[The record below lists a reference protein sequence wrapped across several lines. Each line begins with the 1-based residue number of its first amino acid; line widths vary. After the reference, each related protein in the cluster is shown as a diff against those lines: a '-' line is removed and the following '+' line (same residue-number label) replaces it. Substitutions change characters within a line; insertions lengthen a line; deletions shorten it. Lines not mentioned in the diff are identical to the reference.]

1 MSLPFSIA
9 VATPAT
15 NLAELI
21 HDGLLHFLIVFP
33 IVLTLP
39 IILVWMERK
48 VSARIQARLGPTRV
62 GPFGLLQTFADM
74 IKLLFKELITPAG
87 ADRVIFYLAP
97 LLPIT
102 ATCLILPVIPFSETW
117 QITDPDLGVL
127 YVLGISGLGIFG
139 VLLAGWASNN
149 KFSLLGAL
157 RCGAQMISYETSI
170 AMLILFVVMMSG
182 ATSLHDIVVSQQ
194 GTVLDWW
201 IFKVPGLG
209 LVAFCLYMI
218 SSTAELNRGPFDIA
232 EAEQELT
239 AGFHTEYSGMGFA
252 MFFLAEFVN
261 LSVAAFLGTT
271 FFLGGYLAPQF
282 GWAPLD
288 RVLEAI
294 PQVLWFN
301 AKSLFLILLY
311 MLLRWTYARPRID
324 QLLALEWKVL
334 LPMNIVLLIAGG
346 FFIYMGWIL

>member
-1 MSLPFSIA
+1 MNAWLSIA
-9 VATPAT
+9 VAAPAET
-15 NLAELI
+15 FHDLI
-21 HDGLLHFLIVFP
+21 RDGIRHFMMIMPLIM
-33 IVLTLP
+33 TLP
-39 IILVWMERK
+39 LFLVWLERK

-62 GPFGLLQTFADM
+62 GPAGLLQTFADM
-74 IKLLFKELITPAG
+74 LKLLFKEIITPSG
-87 ADRVIFYLAP
+87 ADRIVFYLAP

-102 ATCLILPVIPFSETW
+102 ATCLVLPVIPFSATW
-117 QITDPDLGVL
+117 QITDPELGVL

-157 RCGAQMISYETSI
+157 RCGAQMISYEISI
-170 AMLILFVVMMSG
+170 GMIILFVVMMSG

-209 LVAFCLYMI
+209 LLAFCLYMI

-239 AGFHTEYSGMGFA
+239 AGFHTEYAGMGFA

-261 LSVAAFLGTT
+261 LSVAAFLGAT
-271 FFLGGYLAPQF
+271 FFLGGYLAPQV
-282 GWAPLD
+282 GWPLLD
-288 RVLEAI
+288 EILAAI
-294 PQVLWFN
+294 PQVIWFN
-301 AKSLFLILLY
+301 FKSILIIMLY
-311 MLLRWTYARPRID
+311 MLLRWTYPRPRVD

-334 LPMNIVLLIAGG
+334 LPINLALLIAGG
-346 FFIYMGWIL
+346 LFIYLGWIL

>member
-1 MSLPFSIA
+1 MNLLLPM
-9 VATPAT
+9 ATSTAA
-15 NLAELI
+15 NDLGGLI
-21 HDGLLHFLIVFP
+21 RDGLLHFLVIFP

-39 IILVWMERK
+39 IVLVWMERK

-74 IKLLFKELITPAG
+74 IKLLFKEIITPDG

-102 ATCLILPVIPFSETW
+102 ATCLILPVIPFSSTW
-117 QITDPDLGVL
+117 QITDPELGVL
-127 YVLGISGLGIFG
+127 YVLGVSGLGIFG

-182 ATSLHDIVVSQQ
+182 ATSLHDIVESQK

-209 LVAFCLYMI
+209 IIAFCLYMV

-282 GWAPLD
+282 GWIPLD
-288 RVLEAI
+288 QVLDAV

-301 AKSLFLILLY
+301 AKSIFLILIY

-334 LPMNIVLLIAGG
+334 LPLNIALLIAGG
-346 FFIYMGWIL
+346 LFIYMGWIL

>member
-1 MSLPFSIA
+1 MA
-9 VATPAT
+9 VATPSS
-15 NLAELI
+15 EVGHLI
-21 HDGLLHFLIVFP
+21 WDGVRHFAMIMPLI
-33 IVLTLP
+33 LTIPLF
-39 IILVWMERK
+39 LVWLERK

-62 GPFGLLQTFADM
+62 GYAGLLQTFADM
-74 IKLLFKELITPAG
+74 LKLLFKEIITPAG
-87 ADRVIFYLAP
+87 ADRPVFYLAP

-102 ATCLILPVIPFSETW
+102 ASCMILPVIPFSDTL
-117 QITDPDLGVL
+117 QITDLGMGVI
-127 YVLGISGLGIFG
+127 YVLGMSGLGIFG

-157 RCGAQMISYETSI
+157 RCGAQMVSYEISI
-170 AMLILFVVMMSG
+170 ALILLFVVMFAG
-182 ATSLHDIVVSQQ
+182 TTSLREIVLSQQ

-201 IFKVPGLG
+201 IFKVPVLG
-209 LVAFCLYMI
+209 VLAFFLYTV
-218 SSTAELNRGPFDIA
+218 SSTAELNRGPFDIS

-239 AGFHTEYSGMGFA
+239 AGFHTEYAGMAFA

-261 LSVAAFLGTT
+261 LAIAAFLGVV

-288 RVLEAI
+288 QALAWI
-294 PQVLWFN
+294 PGVVWFVI
-301 AKSLFLILLY
+301 KSMGMIMIY
-311 MLLRWTYARPRID
+311 VMVRWTYPRPRVD

-334 LPMNIVLLIAGG
+334 LPINICLLFAGG

>member
-1 MSLPFSIA
+1 MMTMLHIA
-9 VATPAT
+9 VAAPSD
-15 NLAELI
+15 NLWDLFTDGVRHFAVIMPLI
-21 HDGLLHFLIVFP
+21 
-33 IVLTLP
+33 LTLP
-39 IILVWMERK
+39 LFLVWLERK

-62 GPFGLLQTFADM
+62 GPAGVLQTFADM
-74 IKLLFKELITPAG
+74 MKLLFKEIITPSG

-102 ATCLILPVIPFSETW
+102 ATCLVLPVIPFSSTW
-117 QITDPDLGVL
+117 QIADPELGVI

-157 RCGAQMISYETSI
+157 RCGAQMISYEISI

-182 ATSLHDIVVSQQ
+182 ETSLHNIVVSQQ

-201 IFKVPGLG
+201 VFKVPGLG
-209 LVAFCLYMI
+209 LLAFCLYII

-239 AGFHTEYSGMGFA
+239 AGFHTEYAGMGFA

-261 LSVAAFLGTT
+261 LSVAAFLGTI

-282 GWAPLD
+282 GWDPLD
-288 RVLEAI
+288 RILAFVPEVI
-294 PQVLWFN
+294 WFN
-301 AKSLFLILLY
+301 LKSMVFIMIY
-311 MLLRWTYARPRID
+311 MLLRWTYPRPRVD

-334 LPMNIVLLIAGG
+334 LPINLCLLVVGG
-346 FFIYMGWIL
+346 LFIYFGWIL

>member
-1 MSLPFSIA
+1 MTPVDS
-9 VATPAT
+9 VA
-15 NLAELI
+15 
-21 HDGLLHFLIVFP
+21 DLLVQGFWHFLMIFP
-33 IVLTLP
+33 LVLTLP
-39 IILVWMERK
+39 LSLVWLERK

-62 GPFGLLQTFADM
+62 GPAGILQTLADM
-74 IKLLFKELITPAG
+74 LKLLFKEIITPDG
-87 ADRVIFYLAP
+87 ADRPVYYLAP

-117 QITDPDLGVL
+117 QISDPDLGVL

-139 VLLAGWASNN
+139 VLLAGWSSNN

-157 RCGAQMISYETSI
+157 RCGAQMISYEISI
-170 AMLILFVVMMSG
+170 AMIMLFIVMLSG

-201 IFKVPGLG
+201 IFKIPGLG
-209 LVAFCLYMI
+209 FLAFCLYII

-239 AGFHTEYSGMGFA
+239 AGFHTEYAGMGFA
-252 MFFLAEFVN
+252 MFFLAEYVN
-261 LSVAAFLGTT
+261 LSVAAFLGSI

-288 RVLEAI
+288 HVLLAI
-294 PQVLWFN
+294 PQVIWFN
-301 AKSLFLILLY
+301 LKSFFIILIY
-311 MLLRWTYARPRID
+311 MLIRWTFARPRVD
-324 QLLALEWKVL
+324 QLLALEWKIL
-334 LPMNIVLLIAGG
+334 LPINICLLIAAG
-346 FFIYMGWIL
+346 FFVYMGWIL